1 MALTKTVEVD
11 KIEIVGEYK
20 HIQMRTATIVKED
33 GVELSRSFSRRSIT
47 SGYFDGSNT
56 WTDTDISSE
65 SADVKAIA
73 NQVWTSTIKDAWK
86 AKMIAEKPS

>member
-47 SGYFDGSNT
+47 SGYF
-56 WTDTDISSE
+56 E
-65 SADVKAIA
+65 
-73 NQVWTSTIKDAWK
+73 IKEM
-86 AKMIAEKPS
+86 KMGLCYHFHHMHLQEKQTY